1 MTLHSACAVARPY
14 AARSTKHAATD
25 DTITIACLPG
35 LTGYAGGKI
44 SACCLVFVIMK
55 SYIAYFIETG
65 YPTIAVTVK
74 CLDPVPWMPGL
85 GVWTPRTIL
94 AMATACLVRSR
105 AINVQRDSGLLAR
118 SLAGASVRP
127 RVRFHF
133 RDFIESRWPATKTTT
148 TMTTRQTF

>member
-1 MTLHSACAVARPY
+1 LTLHSACAVARPY

-94 AMATACLVRSR
+94 AMATNNTNTNTNTND
-105 AINVQRDSGLLAR
+105 NVYGAVIMAR
-118 SLAGASVRP
+118 PLREFT
-127 RVRFHF
+127 RF
-133 RDFIESRWPATKTTT
+133 I
-148 TMTTRQTF
+148 